1 MTDQLDMV
9 AQAKKDGV
17 KRFVPSEFG
26 VDHRI
31 TKADFFKPKME
42 VLEAIEKAKFPDG
55 MSFLLVFPKFP
66 FQGGTSTES
75 YINRLDSDRQ
85 RLHGDNYTS
94 IHPCRSPAG
103 HHHCEGSR

>member
-42 VLEAIEKAKFPDG
+42 VLEAIEQAKFPDG
-55 MSFLLVFPKFP
+55 MSFLLVSIPIVSNS
-66 FQGGTSTES
+66 Q
-75 YINRLDSDRQ
+75 NQ
-85 RLHGDNYTS
+85 RWNTD
-94 IHPCRSPAG
+94 
-103 HHHCEGSR
+103 